1 MWSSNLQA
9 GFEHSPDTRHRHL
22 RDSEPR
28 STVRPFRQAFCAP
41 RGRRTMLERPAAKL
55 GIELSFVVRVRRG
68 HIARTEV
75 RAHPKLATE
84 RIATGRVPSRVLRDE
99 DERRTSDGSVL
110 RAGWDGRGGDAL
122 LAFQGRPST
131 TSAVAGSSTTMP
143 ASPTCARRSS
153 LSREPTES
161 TRIARLPADPAG
173 QTSSLGLGLVS
184 EPL

>member
-1 MWSSNLQA
+1 MWNSNLQA
-9 GFEHSPDTRHRHL
+9 GFEHSPGTRRRHL

-55 GIELSFVVRVRRG
+55 GIALSFVVRVRRG
-68 HIARTEV
+68 DLARTEV
-75 RAHPKLATE
+75 RAHPTLATE

-110 RAGWDGRGGDAL
+110 RAGWDGGGRCAPCVSRSS
-122 LAFQGRPST
+122 FHNIGRCRLQHDHACKPNLCKKAVSVPRANGVHTHRTPS
-131 TSAVAGSSTTMP
+131 
-143 ASPTCARRSS
+143 RRSS
-153 LSREPTES
+153 
-161 TRIARLPADPAG
+161 G